1 MFWTILLYI
10 YLGISALTLILSIL
24 IMLDVTVKLKKKHPK
39 AEYEKDSKISTVIA
53 WIRLVLISLFPVL
66 NLGLAITI
74 ILKWDDLATAMI
86 KKAEDKIEDREK

>member
-24 IMLDVTVKLKKKHPK
+24 IMLDATAKLKKKHPN

-53 WIRLVLISLFPVL
+53 WIRLVLVSLFPIL
-66 NLGLAITI
+66 NIGLAITI
-74 ILKWDDLATAMI
+74 ILKWDDMATAMI
-86 KKAEDKIEDREK
+86 EKVEDKLKDK